1 MLYSMH
7 MRSVAL
13 LFVCVLTGNAFGQ
26 SGSAPAQAILEK
38 NCLSCHGASRMSG
51 LDLRE
56 RDAILKGG
64 KRGPAVVPGKPEESL
79 LYRAVLRREDLQM
92 PPGKQGL
99 AAADVATLRAWIE
112 AGAPWN
118 SSAPNSDSS
127 WWAFRKLSGAA
138 PPAVKNTGWVRN
150 PIDAFIVGKLE
161 EKGLH
166 PVAAANRRTL
176 VRRAYFDLH
185 GLPPTPEEVD
195 QFVNDPSPDAY
206 EKLIDRLLASPRYGE
221 RWGRR
226 WLDVVRYA
234 DTGGF
239 ETDVYFMNAWRYRDY
254 IIDSFNA
261 DKPYDQF
268 VQEQIAADELW
279 PDNLELDGSYDL
291 PKQKQV
297 DLSKRIGTGLYTIG
311 AVAAEY
317 TFFGDQF
324 RAEWQADA
332 VDTTGAA
339 FLGLTIGCARCHDH
353 KFDPISQRDYYS
365 MAAIFAGSEDREIP
379 IVSQMG
385 IYEYTRYVTRL
396 LIADQLKAKLLR
408 IEGGGKKSKRA
419 ELTPAQK
426 DERER
431 LLRQIG
437 DAYVKAPMRY
447 ATANVLV
454 HTEQIPDTHI
464 LVRGDFK
471 QKGPKVEPG
480 FLSALGGGSI
490 VETAERPF
498 VPQRRKALALWM
510 TSKGQ
515 ALLARVMVNRIWQ
528 EHFGRGIVA
537 TANDFGRQGEAPTH
551 PELLDW
557 LAGQFIERGWS
568 IKALHRL
575 IMLSSAY
582 RLSSIPDT
590 GNTKI
595 DSENQY
601 FWKMNRRR
609 LEAEALRDAVLATAG
624 TLNLKA
630 GGPPIAVPLTDEEKE
645 GMRDPSQW
653 PVSSDPADYTRR
665 SVYLYVKRSFRL
677 PMFETFDAP
686 DASASCARREASTV
700 APQALA
706 LMNSEFMSAQ
716 ADRFAARLAAK
727 HGAASDV
734 LVDAAWASAFGRAP
748 SAEEK
753 QKAVAFLSKSTLA
766 RLCLLMFN
774 MSEFLYVD

>member
-1 MLYSMH
+1 MLYPIH

-13 LFVCVLTGNAFGQ
+13 LFGSVALASGQ
-26 SGSAPAQAILEK
+26 NGAQAIFE
-38 NCLSCHGASRMSG
+38 NHCVSCHGTAPMSG
-51 LDLRE
+51 LDLRQ
-56 RDAILKGG
+56 RDTILKGG
-64 KRGPAVVPGKPEESL
+64 KRGPAIVPGNPEDSL
-79 LYRAVLRREDLQM
+79 LYRAVLRHGDLQM
-92 PPGKQGL
+92 PPGKQKL
-99 AAADVATLRAWIE
+99 QPEDIARLRLWIE
-112 AGAPWN
+112 AGAPWA
-118 SSAPNSDSS
+118 SSTTATAESS
-127 WWAFRKLSGAA
+127 WWAFRKLRSAA
-138 PPAVKNTGWVRN
+138 GNS
-150 PIDAFIVGKLE
+150 IDGFILAKLQ

-166 PVAAANRRTL
+166 PVAAADRRTL
-176 VRRAYFDLH
+176 IRRAYFDLH
-185 GLPPTPEEVD
+185 GLPPAADDVE
-195 QFVNDPSPDAY
+195 QFAADPAPDAY

-221 RWGRR
+221 RWGRH

-254 IIDSFNA
+254 VIDSFNA

-291 PKQKQV
+291 PKQKQIN
-297 DLSKRIGTGLYTIG
+297 LARRLGTGLYTIG
-311 AVAAEY
+311 ALAAEY

-332 VDTTGAA
+332 VDTTGSA
-339 FLGLTIGCARCHDH
+339 FLGLTLGCARCHDH
-353 KFDPISQRDYYS
+353 KFDPISQRDYYRMS
-365 MAAIFAGSEDREIP
+365 AIFAGSDDREIP

-396 LIADQLKAKLLR
+396 LIADQLKEKLNR
-408 IEGGGKKSKRA
+408 MSGGRKSKA
-419 ELTPAQK
+419 AGASPPVDK
-426 DERER
+426 DQRET

-437 DAYVKAPMRY
+437 EAYAKAPTRY

-454 HTEQIPDTHI
+454 HAEQVPDTHI

-480 FLSALGGGSI
+480 FLSALGGGT
-490 VETAERPF
+490 VTEPAERPF

-510 TSKGQ
+510 TSQGQ
-515 ALLARVMVNRIWQ
+515 PLLARVMVNRIWQ
-528 EHFGRGIVA
+528 GHFGRGIVA
-537 TANDFGRQGEAPTH
+537 TANDFGRQGERPSH

-557 LAGQFIERGWS
+557 LAAQFIERGWS
-568 IKALHRL
+568 VKAMHRM

-582 RLSSIPDT
+582 RLSSAPDAA
-590 GNTKI
+590 NARI
-595 DSENQY
+595 DAENQY

-624 TLNLKA
+624 TLNLKV
-630 GGPPIAVPLTDEEKE
+630 GGPPIATPLTIEEKE

-653 PVSSDPADYTRR
+653 PVSSDPADFTRR

-686 DASASCARREASTV
+686 DAAASCARRESSTV

-706 LMNSEFMSAQ
+706 LMNSEFMTEQ
-716 ADRFAARLAAK
+716 ADRFAARLKAK
-727 HGAASDV
+727 HGEAREAWI
-734 LVDAAWASAFGRAP
+734 DAGWRAAFGRTP
-748 SAEEK
+748 SLEEK
-753 QKAVAFLSKSTLA
+753 NKAMAFLAKSTLP
-766 RLCLLMFN
+766 RLCLLWFN
-774 MSEFLYVD
+774 MNEFLYVD